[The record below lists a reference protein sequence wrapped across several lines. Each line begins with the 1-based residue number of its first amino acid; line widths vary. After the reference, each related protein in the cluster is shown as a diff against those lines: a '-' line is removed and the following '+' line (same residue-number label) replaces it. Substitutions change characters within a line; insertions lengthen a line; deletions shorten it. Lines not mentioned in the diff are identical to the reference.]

1 VTWVRAAWRRAFAL
15 LRRRRIDQEL
25 DDELEAH
32 LEFSTSEY
40 VARGL
45 SPDAARLAARRDLG
59 GIAHTRE
66 ASRHAHGFTLFE
78 ALLHDVRYALRT
90 LRRAPLF
97 AAVAILTL
105 AFGIGANGAIFSVAD
120 ALLGRP
126 LSGREAADVELINE
140 AAPFASL
147 EATVAE
153 RAAEL
158 AADHGLEVVNDNAP
172 NQAVV
177 AGPVCR
183 LAALERSAR
192 DLGLAAKRLGTAA
205 PFHTE
210 AMRSAAKTL
219 AKALASVDV
228 SSPSCPVISAASAK
242 PFIDVRAEL
251 AQALVRPVRW
261 RAVNLA
267 LGDLGASRF
276 LDLGPG
282 RILSR
287 LAALILGVTATS
299 SLEDRFP

>member
-1 VTWVRAAWRRAFAL
+1 M
-15 LRRRRIDQEL
+15 
-25 DDELEAH
+25 
-32 LEFSTSEY
+32 
-40 VARGL
+40 
-45 SPDAARLAARRDLG
+45 PDAAAEDVAVLCPGHGGEHRAMRARVADHRPDLLELAQELVGDDPFERLRDGTIYAQPAILCASLAAWATAKDEVEPVAIAGHSLG
-59 GIAHTRE
+59 E
-66 ASRHAHGFTLFE
+66 FS
-78 ALLHDVRYALRT
+78 ALVVAGALSADDALR
-90 LRRAPLF
+90 LVVVRGEACQRA
-97 AAVAILTL
+97 
-105 AFGIGANGAIFSVAD
+105 AD
-120 ALLGRP
+120 ASPGGMTILGV
-126 LSGREAADVELINE
+126 S
-140 AAPFASL
+140 
-147 EATVAE
+147 AE